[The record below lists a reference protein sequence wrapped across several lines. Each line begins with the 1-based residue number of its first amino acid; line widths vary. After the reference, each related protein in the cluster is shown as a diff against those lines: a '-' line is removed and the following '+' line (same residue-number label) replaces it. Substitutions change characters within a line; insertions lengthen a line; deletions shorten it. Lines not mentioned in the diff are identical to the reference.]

1 MYMLHIIIHVSAGAS
16 DSKQTNRFNAGIS
29 SLQSCFPGIVHKTLR
44 HLSYKDL
51 KAHLRASHRS
61 TPLPH
66 APDSSSSVALRWGGA
81 EVMLST
87 ASGSPQLCPHSPIMG
102 IKIPP
107 SSWCKGSR
115 TLLKRGPSSS
125 SPPCSTRC
133 STEGKDSAHGS
144 ALHCC
149 PGEGRDSKLTA
160 TCGDSLPFLPVTAR
174 TSRGPHRE
182 PKEGFG
188 CCQRAV
194 LLVPNGSY
202 PSQLAPRPGQARLA
216 SAGMLPRILT
226 RQLEESMLQCSQL
239 CKKRTSTWK
248 SVSPP
253 PQQPLLLQTK
263 PRQMQIFV
271 CTSCINVRSALAIVP
286 FVILWSQ
293 DEW

>member
-1 MYMLHIIIHVSAGAS
+1 
-16 DSKQTNRFNAGIS
+16 
-29 SLQSCFPGIVHKTLR
+29 
-44 HLSYKDL
+44 
-51 KAHLRASHRS
+51 
-61 TPLPH
+61 
-66 APDSSSSVALRWGGA
+66 
-81 EVMLST
+81 
-87 ASGSPQLCPHSPIMG
+87 MG

-107 SSWCKGSR
+107 SSWCKGNR

-125 SPPCSTRC
+125 SPPCST
-133 STEGKDSAHGS
+133 EGKDSAHGS
-144 ALHCC
+144 ALHRC
-149 PGEGRDSKLTA
+149 PGEGWDSKLTA

-194 LLVPNGSY
+194 PLVPNGTY
-202 PSQLAPRPGQARLA
+202 PSQLAPRPGQACISWDAAMRPYPAAGGINAAVL
-216 SAGMLPRILT
+216 SAL
-226 RQLEESMLQCSQL
+226 QEKNFHLEERL
-239 CKKRTSTWK
+239 
-248 SVSPP
+248 PP
-253 PQQPLLLQTK
+253 TTAASLLLQTK